1 MEFSC
6 RVCAHSAREVLR
18 SGPSERTHT
27 KMNLQSQH
35 LGIDRSTA
43 GFTL

>member
-18 SGPSERTHT
+18 SGPSARTHT
-27 KMNLQSQH
+27 KMNLQR
-35 LGIDRSTA
+35 IDRSTA